1 MRGLRLQPRAA
12 LQAHPFVGVG
22 LRLLKQSVGWSGRV
36 SMRFISIG
44 SVPFLHLFLPVPDGL
59 QRPPGHMGPR
69 GHGQLL
75 GQHGVIL
82 VTRGCLS
89 PVLDGT
95 TLTVDGE
102 EGRQVGALFLGLEKG
117 QKNIQIFLYENN

>member
-1 MRGLRLQPRAA
+1 MVKDARVALTAA
-12 LQAHPFVGVG
+12 RSPPSPPFC
-22 LRLLKQSVGWSGRV
+22 RGRV
-36 SMRFISIG
+36 TITQAVYWVERPGIELRVRFISIG

-102 EGRQVGALFLGLEKG
+102 EGRQVGALLL
-117 QKNIQIFLYENN
+117 